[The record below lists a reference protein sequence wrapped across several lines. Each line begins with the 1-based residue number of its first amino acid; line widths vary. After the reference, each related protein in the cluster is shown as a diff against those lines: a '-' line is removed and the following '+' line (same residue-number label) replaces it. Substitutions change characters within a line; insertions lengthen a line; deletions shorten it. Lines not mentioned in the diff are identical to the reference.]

1 MSNLCKD
8 FSFYHRVTCE
18 RSADHEGPHS
28 HGPFMWDWVTFRM
41 NFLED
46 YCASIRSKVRCQ
58 FPRDHIG
65 PHLAEIDEVTVLMW
79 EKF

>member
-1 MSNLCKD
+1 MAKL
-8 FSFYHRVTCE
+8 
-18 RSADHEGPHS
+18 EG
-28 HGPFMWDWVTFRM
+28 DEEKL
-41 NFLED
+41 LEG
-46 YCASIRSKVRCQ
+46 CSSIRSKVRCQ